1 MATQEYSPASLM
13 TRGLRVSIEMNG
25 DLSLEGDD
33 VITLSLLVADVQ

>member
-1 MATQEYSPASLM
+1 MASQEYSPASLM

-33 VITLSLLVADVQ
+33 MMTLSLLVAVVQ